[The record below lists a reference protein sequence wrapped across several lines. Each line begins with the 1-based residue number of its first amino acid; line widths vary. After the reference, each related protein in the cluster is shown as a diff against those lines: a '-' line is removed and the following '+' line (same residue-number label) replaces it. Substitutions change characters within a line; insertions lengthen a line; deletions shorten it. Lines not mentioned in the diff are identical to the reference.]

1 MVPNISGLDLE
12 AVGKKPTETVFTYTT
27 KDVILYALG
36 IGAQIEELPFIYE
49 KYPNGLKVFPSY
61 ATVASKVA
69 FPRMGQI
76 DFPRF
81 IHGEELI
88 RLYAPFEPAGKLQ
101 CQGQVKSIYD
111 KGKAALINAGFT
123 GIKAPDSKIF
133 EVESSFFYLGAG
145 GFGGERGPKTEEII
159 PPEGRTPD
167 FSVSYPTTKIQAAL
181 YRLSG
186 DYNPLHIDPEAAKH
200 GGQERPILHGLCT
213 YGFATRAILNGACNG
228 DVTRFKEFK
237 ARFTNVVY
245 PGDTLTTEGWKDN
258 NRYIIQVRVGN
269 RIVLSNAYAIIK

>member
-1 MVPNISGLDLE
+1 MAPNISGLDLE
-12 AVGKKPTETVFTYTT
+12 AVGKKPTEAVFTYTT

-49 KYPNGLKVFPSY
+49 KYSTGLKVFPSY
-61 ATVASKVA
+61 ATIASKRA

-88 RLYAPFEPAGKLQ
+88 RLYEPFAPAGEIKST
-101 CQGQVKSIYD
+101 GQVKSIYD
-111 KGKAALINAGFT
+111 KGKAALINVSFIGMKAAG
-123 GIKAPDSKIF
+123 SKIF

-145 GFGGERGPKTEEII
+145 GFGGERGPKTEELK
-159 PPEGRTPD
+159 PPEGTPPD
-167 FSVSYPTTKIQAAL
+167 FSIHFPTTKIQAAL

-213 YGFATRAILNGACNG
+213 YGFATRAILHGACGGNIS
-228 DVTRFKEFK
+228 RFKEFK

-245 PGDTLTTEGWKDN
+245 PGDTLTTEGWKDDD
-258 NRYIIQVRVGN
+258 RYIIQVRVGN
-269 RIVLSNAYAIIK
+269 RIVLSNAYAIIS